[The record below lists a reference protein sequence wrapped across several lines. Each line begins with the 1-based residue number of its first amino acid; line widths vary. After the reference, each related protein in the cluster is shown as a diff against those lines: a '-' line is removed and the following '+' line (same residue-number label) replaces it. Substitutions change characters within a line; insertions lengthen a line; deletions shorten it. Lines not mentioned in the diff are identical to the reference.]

1 VSQLVCPFCHAP
13 FDNSYQLIEHEE
25 YSCPQRHAV
34 VAGAVEQRPRL
45 RDPLPGEGQWTLVTF
60 RWGNTTYIPLS
71 PTERKVTVQ
80 VSNTSFSDSSSG
92 DTGTLTIQD
101 AAGFNV
107 TPATPPTWTADD
119 NGAYIRLQVAADG
132 LSATAAPVAPGTA
145 NVTIQVNN
153 ADGTNATLQS
163 QVTVTTGDAQ
173 NLEVAW
179 SPITPAPQPTPGA

>member
-1 VSQLVCPFCHAP
+1 MSQLVCPFCNTP
-13 FDNSYQLIEHEE
+13 FENSYQLIEHEE
-25 YSCPQRHAV
+25 HSCPQRHAV
-34 VAGAVEQRPRL
+34 VAGNVDQHRH
-45 RDPLPGEGQWTLVTF
+45 RDPLPGEGEWTLITF

-80 VSNTSFSDSSSG
+80 VSNASFSDSSSG
-92 DTGTLTIQD
+92 DSGTLTIQD

-107 TPATPPTWTADD
+107 TPATPPTWTSDD
-119 NGAYIRLQVAADG
+119 NGRYITLTPSADG

-173 NLEVAW
+173 NLKVAW
-179 SPITPAPQPTPGA
+179 SPISPAPQPTPGS